1 MKRIVYIGMD
11 VHSTNFTFCSLEPKL
26 GGENKFFG
34 CMQSEADVKNVLK
47 YIEGLKKELGDD
59 VEFLCGYEAG
69 CLGFSLYQQLK
80 KQGVECV
87 ILAPSTMMASK
98 GKRIKT
104 DARDAKRIA
113 QCLAY
118 GTYSSVHIPS
128 SDDDAVKEYIRMRDD
143 HKIALKKL
151 KQQINALCLR
161 NGRQYTG
168 TKWTLTHLRWLRDMD
183 WQEAVLKE
191 TLQEYLMTFEQMTN
205 KLEALDRRIE
215 ELAQGEKYKE
225 RVKGEKAGLP
235 PWSEDENSSGKYCG
249 SWRFLS
255 VREGQHLRRV
265 SWADARRKLQWRY
278 RTPGRAQQ
286 GRERTPSYLVYRGST
301 RDLQREDWT

>member
-1 MKRIVYIGMD
+1 MSRTY
-11 VHSTNFTFCSLEPKL
+11 S
-26 GGENKFFG
+26 
-34 CMQSEADVKNVLK
+34 

-59 VEFLCGYEAG
+59 VEYLCGYEAG
-69 CLGFSLYQQLK
+69 CLGFSLYHQLK

-168 TKWTLTHLRWLRDMD
+168 TKWTLTHLRWLREMD

-225 RVKGEKAGLP
+225 RVKKLVCLLGVKTRTALASIVEVGDFCRFEKGSTYAAYLGLTPGESSSGDTVRRGGLSKAG
-235 PWSEDENSSGKYCG
+235 NA
-249 SWRFLS
+249 
-255 VREGQHLRRV
+255 HLRTLYIEAAQGV
-265 SWADARRKLQWRY
+265 CK
-278 RTPGRAQQ
+278 GRIGHKSKELKAH
-286 GRERTPSYLVYRGST
+286 
-301 RDLQREDWT
+301 